1 MSKRKSEKV
10 AAAKSNGAVAPSP
23 SKERALLVAVEL
35 GGEWPAGFEAG
46 KVGVRRVLTQEE
58 GEPPIVFAERVSGE
72 VENAVSRGVTFSLAA
87 IACNERA
94 DEVAID
100 ARRRLAR
107 SLLGSMAAS
116 KASHVGAAAPTNY
129 GTVYLTASARTSG
142 RLRHAL
148 STLASEL
155 GAEWATA
162 GVETSVRFGDESR
175 SAPRNSLEH
184 VPTRVA

>member
-1 MSKRKSEKV
+1 MNKRKREKV

-58 GEPPIVFAERVSGE
+58 GEPPLAFAERVVGE

-87 IACNERA
+87 VACNERA
-94 DEVAID
+94 DDVAID

-107 SLLGSMAAS
+107 SLLGSMAGS
-116 KASHVGAAAPTNY
+116 KT

-155 GAEWATA
+155 AAEWATA

-184 VPTRVA
+184 VPARVA